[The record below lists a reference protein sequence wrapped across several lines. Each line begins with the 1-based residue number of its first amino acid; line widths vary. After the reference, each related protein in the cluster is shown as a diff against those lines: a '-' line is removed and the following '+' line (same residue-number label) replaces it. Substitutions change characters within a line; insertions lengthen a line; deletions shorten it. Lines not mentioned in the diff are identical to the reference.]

1 MCLLSDAE
9 LYCVR
14 TKIRSMSELMQFEM
28 GMSTS
33 LYLPPSGTA
42 GFERCCVRGD
52 RRVPAPPPRIT
63 ARMFG
68 FFGGISDSPGHK
80 FLSEQGRAETQRGA
94 LESGPA
100 RGNLVL
106 SSRIV
111 VRAGRTRERAA
122 PPRESR

>member
-14 TKIRSMSELMQFEM
+14 TNMRSMSELMQFEM

-42 GFERCCVRGD
+42 GFERRCVRGD
-52 RRVPAPPPRIT
+52 RRVPAPPPSMT

-68 FFGGISDSPGHK
+68 LFGAISHLPYSFGK
-80 FLSEQGRAETQRGA
+80 LMRASIDAKLPRFKKRLFHFSRGA
-94 LESGPA
+94 G
-100 RGNLVL
+100 
-106 SSRIV
+106 
-111 VRAGRTRERAA
+111 AGSKAEG
-122 PPRESR
+122 E